1 MSFWA
6 GSKHCVCKKRKRVL
20 SRLLR
25 PVLQRTIQ
33 MTSPTDITKKRRRA
47 KKAAVGKDRK
57 RVLNNQGS
65 TPELFKLNR
74 PTAAE
79 LKTKS

>member
-1 MSFWA
+1 
-6 GSKHCVCKKRKRVL
+6 
-20 SRLLR
+20 
-25 PVLQRTIQ
+25 